1 MADQVEKSAMTW
13 LLALIILKT
22 KIIEETLKEN
32 IGHTVQGIIF
42 TDLEKYVK
50 TSVIL

>member
-1 MADQVEKSAMTW
+1 MFCSIEKNANGF
-13 LLALIILKT
+13 LALIILKT
-22 KIIEETLKEN
+22 KIIEKTLKEN
-32 IGHTVQGIIF
+32 IGHIAEGIIF